1 MANGTIK
8 FFNANKGFGFVTPD
22 GGGADIFLPAAA
34 LTASG
39 IAKIQPG
46 QRVAFEQGPD
56 KKGPKVIKLE
66 LVGEPIAKAAPA
78 SPAQRVV
85 VYCDASSEAVADV
98 LQVVHDGGV
107 QVQLI
112 DYTVTTPTPDQLRHL
127 SHLLSG
133 SGTSLVRRHDPLFS
147 ALLLDDRFISD
158 QELWTAVA
166 EHPTLINGP
175 VLVLGGKAR
184 VCKTRDDAKAFLTNG
199 GEVVA
204 TKPKA
209 LSPRMAALIRGEAPA
224 ATARPQPV
232 EVAVQAAPIEARE
245 EKSETVTKQKP
256 LLLKP
261 RAKPDAR
268 EAKAK
273 TTSKVTAK
281 TRAPKADTKKPA
293 AKPARK
299 APAKAKK

>member
-39 IAKIQPG
+39 VAKIQPG

-66 LVGEPIAKAAPA
+66 LVGEPIVKAAPA

-199 GEVVA
+199 GEALA

-209 LSPRMAALIRGEAPA
+209 LSPRMAALIRGEVP
-224 ATARPQPV
+224 ATAARPHHTEVPV
-232 EVAVQAAPIEARE
+232 QEPIESSE
-245 EKSETVTKQKP
+245 EKLETATKQKAP
-256 LLLKP
+256 LLKARP
-261 RAKPDAR
+261 RPAAP

-273 TTSKVTAK
+273 PASKPPVKACTTKAETKKA
-281 TRAPKADTKKPA
+281 APKPVRKSPPRSKK
-293 AKPARK
+293 
-299 APAKAKK
+299 